1 MNLQTLAVLLA
12 IAGWI
17 TAILQTR
24 KVARVA
30 EDGRLAEF
38 RAKEEA
44 KALRAKLDSLGP
56 LTEAAS
62 IAVAE
67 IERER
72 DAQAKLAQERF
83 DLIEG
88 VIEEK
93 QVIWRIYRDSTRQAG
108 VAQNWLLREYSSALQ
123 ALNHY
128 RKKAGQPEV
137 SAPAQLTALVAEFA
151 ADAAKI
157 PDLPPATSGTP
168 GPETGP
174 KTAEA
179 PPG

>member
-24 KVARVA
+24 KVERVA

-38 RAKEEA
+38 RAKKEA
-44 KALRAKLDSLGP
+44 KALRAKLDSLVP

-62 IAVAE
+62 VAVAE
-67 IERER
+67 IESER

-93 QVIWRIYRDSTRQAG
+93 QTIWRIYRDSTRQAG

-128 RKKAGQPEV
+128 RRQAGQPEI
-137 SAPAQLTALVAEFA
+137 SAPAQLTSLVAEFSA
-151 ADAAKI
+151 VADKI
-157 PDLPPATSGTP
+157 PDAPPVNPGSPGPGTGAKTADLPPG
-168 GPETGP
+168 
-174 KTAEA
+174 
-179 PPG
+179 